1 MMIFGVEVG
10 EHTYTRESVERYI
23 EQAYKAGQ
31 EDERAKIVARLRDD
45 RSMIGNALRFAHWI
59 EKGGHLK

>member
-1 MMIFGVEVG
+1 MDRSEYM
-10 EHTYTRESVERYI
+10 SVDADYW
-23 EQAYKAGQ
+23 YNKGM

-59 EKGGHLK
+59 EKGEHWK